1 MAEPWRSAELAAT
14 VAGIE
19 ESLGAAWTAL
29 LADFGVEPGSADET
43 ALASAVTDDP
53 SGHDWRTFDAA
64 IARLTCTEC
73 GSPLATG
80 PVDCGRCE
88 YAHGLRFAAR
98 EVDRPDVPP
107 GNEHAIRVASAVART
122 RDRYSP
128 RARVGYE
135 LLLPA
140 LIAGELPTTP
150 QAQAAKAAINQLTPL
165 ECDTVTSLADVEA
178 LSRSRGSRPGT

>member
-1 MAEPWRSAELAAT
+1 MPAT
-14 VAGIE
+14 ARA
-19 ESLGAAWTAL
+19 GAAL
-29 LADFGVEPGSADET
+29 SA
-43 ALASAVTDDP
+43 
-53 SGHDWRTFDAA
+53 SGATSVSR
-64 IARLTCTEC
+64 RPLT
-73 GSPLATG
+73 TG

-88 YAHGLRFAAR
+88 YVHGMRFAAR

-128 RARVGYE
+128 RARAGYE

-150 QAQAAKAAINQLTPL
+150 QAQAAKAAINRLTPA
-165 ECDTVTSLADVEA
+165 ECDTVTTLDEV
-178 LSRSRGSRPGT
+178 LRRGSRPGI